1 MKKIGRMFLDLKE
14 GILISLRALKVNKMR
29 AVLTTLGIVIGIVAV
44 TTMSTAIVGLRQAF
58 IKSFSSLGQNVLYV
72 SKFEWMGGKNWRY
85 YRNRKNITYD
95 QYLKLKK
102 SLTNYEAIA
111 PIQRAFGRTI
121 KRKDLTA
128 TSSFI
133 YGTTD
138 QYIRIA
144 EVMPENGRFI
154 NEMDMRSNSKVCV
167 IGKDIADALFP
178 NEDPINKEI
187 KIKNIPIKVIGVL
200 EKQGSGFFG
209 TVSLDAQIL
218 MPLPVFYK
226 IFGGKRKSLEIAVKV
241 AEKSQVLDAR
251 EEIEAVMR
259 TIRKVPPGK
268 PNDFAINRQQIFED
282 VYDKT
287 VGIIAIAGIVITALS
302 LFVGAI
308 GIMNIMFV
316 SVTERT
322 REIGIRKA
330 IGAKTHAILLQFLS
344 EATIICLIGGLIGL
358 SISFPLSL
366 LINQFMPTSMTP
378 EVVAL
383 ALLISFVVGIISGIL
398 PAKKAAKLN
407 PVEALR
413 YE

>member
-1 MKKIGRMFLDLKE
+1 MKKIGRILLDTKE
-14 GILISLRALKVNKMR
+14 GILISLRAIKVNKMR
-29 AVLTTLGIVIGIVAV
+29 AILTTLGIVIGIVAV
-44 TTMSTAIVGLRQAF
+44 TTMTTAIIGLKQAF
-58 IKSFSSLGQNVLYV
+58 IQSISSIGQNVLYV
-72 SKFEWMGGKNWRY
+72 DKYEWLGGKNWRM
-85 YRNRKNITYD
+85 YRNRKNITFD

-102 SLTNYEAIA
+102 SLSYYDAIA
-111 PIQRAFGRTI
+111 PIQRTFGRTI
-121 KRKDLTA
+121 KYKNRSA

-133 YGTTD
+133 YGTTEE
-138 QYIRIA
+138 YLKIS
-144 EVMPENGRFI
+144 EVLPDTGRFFS
-154 NEMDMRSNSKVCV
+154 EMDVGAAHNVCV
-167 IGKDIADALFP
+167 IGKDIAKALFP

-187 KIKNIPIKVIGVL
+187 KVMGHRLRVIGVL

-209 TVSLDAQIL
+209 TISLDSQII
-218 MPLPVFYK
+218 MPITVFYK
-226 IFGGKRKSLEIAVKV
+226 IIGGRRRSMQIAVKV
-241 AEKSQVLDAR
+241 NDETKIDDVRL
-251 EEIEAVMR
+251 EIEAIMR

-268 PNDFAINRQQIFED
+268 PDDFAINRQQVFED
-282 VYDKT
+282 MYDKT

-358 SISFPLSL
+358 AISFPLSL
-366 LINQFMPTSMTP
+366 LINQFLPTAMPF
-378 EVVAL
+378 EVVLL
-383 ALLISFVVGIISGIL
+383 ALFISFVVGIISGIL